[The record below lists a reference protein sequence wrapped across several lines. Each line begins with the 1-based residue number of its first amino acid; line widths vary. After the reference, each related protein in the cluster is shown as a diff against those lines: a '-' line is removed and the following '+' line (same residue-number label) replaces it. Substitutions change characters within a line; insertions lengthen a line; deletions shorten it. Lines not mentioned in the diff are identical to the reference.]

1 MLIEFDPDKDRVNRI
16 KHGVSLVYAGEFEM
30 DSAIMRRDAR
40 HEYGEARIVATGL
53 IGDCVH
59 VMIFTMRGETVRVIS
74 LRKANRR
81 EVFKYVVET
90 QDPYS

>member
-1 MLIEFDPDKDRVNRI
+1 MLIEFDPDKDRANLV
-16 KHGVSLVYAGEFEM
+16 KHGVSLATAGDFEM
-30 DSAIMRRDAR
+30 DTAIMRRDAR
-40 HEYGEARIVATGL
+40 YEYGEARIVAIGL
-53 IGDCVH
+53 IGDRVH
-59 VMIFTMRGETVRVIS
+59 VLVFTMRGETVRVIS

>member
-1 MLIEFDPDKDRVNRI
+1 
-16 KHGVSLVYAGEFEM
+16 M
-30 DSAIMRRDAR
+30 DTAIMRRDAR
-40 HEYGEARIVATGL
+40 YEYGEARIVAIGL
-53 IGDCVH
+53 IGDRVH
-59 VMIFTMRGETVRVIS
+59 VLVFTMRGETVRVIS

>member
-1 MLIEFDPDKDRVNRI
+1 MLIEFDPDKDRANRA
-16 KHGVSLVYAGEFEM
+16 KQGVSLASAGDFEM
-30 DSAIMRRDAR
+30 DTAIMCGDAR
-40 HEYGEARIVATGL
+40 HEYGEARFVATGL
-53 IGDCVH
+53 IGDRVH
-59 VMIFTMRGETVRVIS
+59 VMVFTMHGETVRVIS